1 MKIEYL
7 KQLLQET
14 GSSPIQKVY
23 FDRRHIV
30 NTEREKDYPYVFWN
44 LDSFVSDLDWRNTSQ
59 QEEKVTIT
67 AFCIGYHDA
76 EAQAVTLTR
85 EEVFDSLREAFR
97 AYLSVLMLSEYLDV
111 TNLSSMR
118 NELYQIGI
126 TVDAEIG
133 VSFTVTLR
141 LFCNPSVPLP
151 D

>member
-7 KQLLQET
+7 KRLLQDS

-59 QEEKVTIT
+59 QKEEVTIT
-67 AFCIGYHDA
+67 AFCIGYYDA
-76 EAQAVTLTR
+76 EAQGVTVSR
-85 EEVFDSLREAFR
+85 EEAFDSLREAFR
-97 AYLSVLMLSEYLDV
+97 EYLSVITQNEYLDV

-126 TVDAEIG
+126 TLDAEIG
-133 VSFTVTLR
+133 VSFTVNLR
-141 LFCNPSVPLP
+141 LFCNVTPT
-151 D
+151 